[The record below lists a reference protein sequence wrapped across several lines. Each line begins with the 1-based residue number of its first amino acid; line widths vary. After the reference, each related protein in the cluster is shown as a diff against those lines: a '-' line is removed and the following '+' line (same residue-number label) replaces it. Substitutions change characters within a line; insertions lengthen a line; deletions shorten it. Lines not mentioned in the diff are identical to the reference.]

1 MNELIQVL
9 PAVALRGTTILP
21 KMTAHFDVS
30 RKRSVEAVT
39 EAMVREQKLFLI
51 TQKDPAVEQPGLSD
65 LYTMGTVVHVRQIV
79 KMPKGLVRVMIE
91 GEYRAQL
98 LQFFKEDPIQEAEVQ
113 KAEDENDLYI
123 SANAKEAMRQ
133 SLMELFASYCEENQK
148 FSRDMAEQI
157 LGITELEEAMDQI
170 MVNLPIS
177 YERRQKLLDAVK
189 LSDKYELLGE
199 ILVNEV
205 HVMQIK
211 TALSEKIKAH
221 IDQNQKEYILRE
233 QLKVIRRELGEDTTD
248 SDIDKFEQQLRELNA
263 SVEVKDKIKKEIGR
277 LKLLGNNP
285 SEGPVVRGYIET
297 LLSLPWEVLSKD
309 TVSIR
314 KAERIL

>member
-98 LQFFKEDPIQEAEVQ
+98 LQFFKEDPFLEAEVQ

-205 HVMQIK
+205 HVMQIGR
-211 TALSEKIKAH
+211 ASC
-221 IDQNQKEYILRE
+221 RE
-233 QLKVIRRELGEDTTD
+233 RV
-248 SDIDKFEQQLRELNA
+248 
-263 SVEVKDKIKKEIGR
+263 
-277 LKLLGNNP
+277 
-285 SEGPVVRGYIET
+285 
-297 LLSLPWEVLSKD
+297 
-309 TVSIR
+309 
-314 KAERIL
+314 

>member
-98 LQFFKEDPIQEAEVQ
+98 LQFFKEDPFLEA
-113 KAEDENDLYI
+113 
-123 SANAKEAMRQ
+123 
-133 SLMELFASYCEENQK
+133 
-148 FSRDMAEQI
+148 
-157 LGITELEEAMDQI
+157 
-170 MVNLPIS
+170 
-177 YERRQKLLDAVK
+177 
-189 LSDKYELLGE
+189 
-199 ILVNEV
+199 
-205 HVMQIK
+205 
-211 TALSEKIKAH
+211 
-221 IDQNQKEYILRE
+221 
-233 QLKVIRRELGEDTTD
+233 
-248 SDIDKFEQQLRELNA
+248 
-263 SVEVKDKIKKEIGR
+263 
-277 LKLLGNNP
+277 
-285 SEGPVVRGYIET
+285 
-297 LLSLPWEVLSKD
+297 
-309 TVSIR
+309 
-314 KAERIL
+314 